1 MNTPLVSVIVP
12 VYNVEKT
19 LARCLESICGQSYQ
33 NLEIIVVN
41 DGSPDGSL
49 AICEQFRAKDPR
61 VTVVDKENE
70 GVSRTRNAGMCAAHG
85 KNLQFVDSDDY
96 IEPTFTARMVEA
108 AEKNYADLVIAPYWM
123 VIPPDSSKS
132 GQRTEKLL
140 MQLGV
145 QTGTAEPEVNV
156 YSFLPAGNYGQKA
169 FMQEYMKK
177 PSSFYF
183 NIVCNKLYRRSL
195 LMNAGLW
202 FTREI
207 YNEDQLFNVRY
218 FRLAKAYTALADP
231 GYYYIQN
238 PQSLLHTNVDLG
250 KIVNSRL
257 QMFPHYKQML
267 TELGLSRGNQLRL
280 YHTLIAQSE
289 RFTPAGPV
297 QTLLKR
303 KNQPK

>member
-1 MNTPLVSVIVP
+1 MDQPLVSIILP
-12 VYNVEKT
+12 AYNAQNH
-19 LARCLESICGQSYQ
+19 LARCIGSILNQTYK
-33 NLEIIVVN
+33 NIELIILN
-41 DGSPDGSL
+41 DGSKDHSL
-49 AICEQFRAKDPR
+49 PVCEEFRAKDSR
-61 VTVVDKENE
+61 IVLVDKENS
-70 GVSRTRNAGMCAAHG
+70 GVSDTRNLGLKLAGG
-85 KNLQFVDSDDY
+85 EYVQFVDSDDY

-123 VIPPDSSKS
+123 VIPLASSKS
-132 GQRTEKLL
+132 GQRTETLL
-140 MQLGV
+140 ARLGV
-145 QTGTAEPEVNV
+145 QTDTAEPEVNV
-156 YSFLPAGNYGQKA
+156 YSFLPAGNYGQKE

-183 NIVCNKLYRRSL
+183 NVVWNKLYRRSL
-195 LMNAGLW
+195 LINAGLW
-202 FTREI
+202 FTREV

-238 PQSLLHTNVDLG
+238 PQSLLHTNADLG
-250 KIVNSRL
+250 KVVNSRL

-267 TELGLSRGNQLRL
+267 TELGIARGNQLRL

-303 KNQPK
+303 RTQSK

>member
-1 MNTPLVSVIVP
+1 
-12 VYNVEKT
+12 
-19 LARCLESICGQSYQ
+19 
-33 NLEIIVVN
+33 
-41 DGSPDGSL
+41 
-49 AICEQFRAKDPR
+49 
-61 VTVVDKENE
+61 
-70 GVSRTRNAGMCAAHG
+70 
-85 KNLQFVDSDDY
+85 
-96 IEPTFTARMVEA
+96 
-108 AEKNYADLVIAPYWM
+108 
-123 VIPPDSSKS
+123 
-132 GQRTEKLL
+132 
-140 MQLGV
+140 
-145 QTGTAEPEVNV
+145 
-156 YSFLPAGNYGQKA
+156 
-169 FMQEYMKK
+169 MQEYMKK

-267 TELGLSRGNQLRL
+267 TELGIARGNQMRL

-303 KNQPK
+303 RTQSK

>member
-1 MNTPLVSVIVP
+1 
-12 VYNVEKT
+12 
-19 LARCLESICGQSYQ
+19 
-33 NLEIIVVN
+33 
-41 DGSPDGSL
+41 
-49 AICEQFRAKDPR
+49 
-61 VTVVDKENE
+61 
-70 GVSRTRNAGMCAAHG
+70 
-85 KNLQFVDSDDY
+85 
-96 IEPTFTARMVEA
+96 MVEA

-123 VIPPDSSKS
+123 VIPLASSKS
-132 GQRTEKLL
+132 GRRTEKLL
-140 MQLGV
+140 AQLGV
-145 QTGTAEPEVNV
+145 QTDTAEPEVSV
-156 YSFLPAGNYGQKA
+156 YSFLPAGNYGQKE

-183 NIVCNKLYRRSL
+183 NVVWNKLYRRSL

-202 FTREI
+202 FTREV

-238 PQSLLHTNVDLG
+238 PQSLLHTNADLS
-250 KIVNSRL
+250 KVVNSRL

-267 TELGLSRGNQLRL
+267 SELGIARGNQLRL

-289 RFTPAGPV
+289 RFMPAGPV

-303 KNQPK
+303 RTQSK

>member
-1 MNTPLVSVIVP
+1 
-12 VYNVEKT
+12 
-19 LARCLESICGQSYQ
+19 
-33 NLEIIVVN
+33 
-41 DGSPDGSL
+41 
-49 AICEQFRAKDPR
+49 
-61 VTVVDKENE
+61 
-70 GVSRTRNAGMCAAHG
+70 
-85 KNLQFVDSDDY
+85 
-96 IEPTFTARMVEA
+96 MVEA

-156 YSFLPAGNYGQKA
+156 YSFLPAGNYGQKE
-169 FMQEYMKK
+169 FVQEYMKK

-183 NIVCNKLYRRSL
+183 NVLWNKLYRRSL

-218 FRLAKAYTALADP
+218 FRLAKAYTVLADP

-267 TELGLSRGNQLRL
+267 TELGLSRGNQMRL

-303 KNQPK
+303 RTQSK

>member
-1 MNTPLVSVIVP
+1 MTDLIFSIIIP
-12 VYNVEKT
+12 VYNAET
-19 LARCLESICGQSYQ
+19 TIRRCLDSFTNQRFSDY
-33 NLEIIVVN
+33 EILLIN
-41 DGSPDGSL
+41 DGSTDNSD
-49 AICEQFRAKDPR
+49 AICREYADVNSKICYLS
-61 VTVVDKENE
+61 KENG
-70 GVSRTRNAGMCAAHG
+70 GVSSARNLGLEQAKGEYV
-85 KNLQFVDSDDY
+85 LFVDSDDY

-123 VIPPDSSKS
+123 VIPLASSKS

-140 MQLGV
+140 AQLGV
-145 QTGTAEPEVNV
+145 QTDTAEPEVNV
-156 YSFLPAGNYGQKA
+156 YSFLPAGNYGQKE

-267 TELGLSRGNQLRL
+267 SELGIARGNQLRL

-289 RFTPAGPV
+289 RFMPAGPV

-303 KNQPK
+303 RTQSR